1 MKNQLNDLKYS
12 IYAPMFAD
20 RDSLREAFEYAHAL
34 AKASEDSAAV
44 LTAVHV
50 VANTIAKEI
59 ERINQGAQA

>member
-1 MKNQLNDLKYS
+1 MKDQLNELMYS
-12 IYAPMFAD
+12 IYAPMFAE
-20 RDSLREAFEYAHAL
+20 RDDLREAFAYAHAL

-59 ERINQGAQA
+59 EKINKGEQK